1 MLPVCM
7 LCILFFYM
15 LFFCMLLFCMLLFCM
30 LLFCILCILFLCML
44 FFKYLINASLTVPC
58 LFLLE
63 HRHQD
68 LHQGLIAQVHGPVQR
83 CVFFVRQ
90 V

>member
-1 MLPVCM
+1 MLSVCM
-7 LCILFFYM
+7 LCILFFYMLFFYMLFFCM

-30 LLFCILCILFLCML
+30 L

-58 LFLLE
+58 FFLLE

>member
-1 MLPVCM
+1 MLSVCT
-7 LCILFFYM
+7 L
-15 LFFCMLLFCMLLFCM
+15 CMLLFCILCILFFCM
-30 LLFCILCILFLCML
+30 LLFCILCILFLCTL

>member
-1 MLPVCM
+1 MLSVCM

-15 LFFCMLLFCMLLFCM
+15 LFFYMLFFCM

-68 LHQGLIAQVHGPVQR
+68 LHQGLIAQIHGPVQR